1 MILKSKLEHS
11 MYQNTVVF
19 PETYTSRLTN
29 IQQYVLIKDKPF
41 SPQKGLWESLDES
54 KHIEYEKL
62 YNHTYHNL
70 YNITYISQS
79 VITLLFYIIHLFA
92 STSYMHF
99 FGLTNRPAFSL
110 LFVLKV
116 LPSFRNTM

>member
-11 MYQNTVVF
+11 MYQNIVVF

-29 IQQYVLIKDKPF
+29 MQQYVLIKDKPF
-41 SPQKGLWESLDES
+41 SPQKGLWENLDES
-54 KHIEYEKL
+54 KQIEHEKL

-79 VITLLFYIIHLFA
+79 VLTLLSDIIHLFCFNFIYA
-92 STSYMHF
+92 
-99 FGLTNRPAFSL
+99 L
-110 LFVLKV
+110 LWVNK
-116 LPSFRNTM
+116 